1 MTIAS
6 GPPKSIFPVSTFH
19 RQLDILLTNISI
31 RRKVGQTNC
40 PSSYHS
46 SMYLHFNCV
55 SCIMLHCGTSNSSYV
70 LTKKLW
76 KLYVQCKNFFFLD
89 FLGHL
94 IEVVQTA
101 CQSPDRM
108 ESLFTLYYYFCSF
121 LTLHIFLI
129 PFNDTSK
136 VTDRKNMYIVL
147 TYLCKKKLCT

>member
-1 MTIAS
+1 MTMAS

-55 SCIMLHCGTSNSSYV
+55 SCIMLRCGTSNSSYV

-76 KLYVQCKNFFFLD
+76 KLYVQCKNFFLD

-101 CQSPDRM
+101 CQSPDRTI
-108 ESLFTLYYYFCSF
+108 LFLHYYFCFFSSWYF
-121 LTLHIFLI
+121 FDLLLSLPILQWHIK
-129 PFNDTSK
+129 NDW
-136 VTDRKNMYIVL
+136 
-147 TYLCKKKLCT
+147 